1 MHIVPELDTEI
12 LKVNVSKSL
21 LLRFRELVSAKHPY
35 RRGALRY
42 EVEQALAQ
50 YIATYRQTHNT
61 KNLMQAEN
69 SNPTSKIYQ
78 LKQEVYKYLVDC
90 GMYDQVPQFIPDKH
104 LTTAI
109 GYIKGTD
116 KRTIKKWTKA
126 LREYGC
132 IKISG
137 PHQYEFV

>member
-116 KRTIKKWTKA
+116 KRFERIWLYKDKWTP
-126 LREYGC
+126 
-132 IKISG
+132 S
-137 PHQYEFV
+137 V

>member
-1 MHIVPELDTEI
+1 MHIIHELDTEV

-21 LLRFRELVSAKHPY
+21 LLRFRELVSVKHPY

-50 YIATYRQTHNT
+50 YIATYKQTHNT
-61 KNLMQAEN
+61 KNPMQAEN
-69 SNPTSKIYQ
+69 SNPTPKVYK
-78 LKQEVYKYLVDC
+78 LKQDIYKYLVDS
-90 GMYDQVPQFIPDKH
+90 GMYVQVPQFIPDKH
-104 LTTAI
+104 LTIAI